1 MGEIR
6 RLFRLFGPLLLSAV
20 LAFPQGRPKV
30 GLVLSGGGAKG
41 VAHIPVLKLLDE
53 LDFPVDFIAGTSA
66 GGIMGGLYA
75 AGYSGA
81 EIERIFAAA
90 DWEDLITDRPERT
103 LVPYFEKRLDGRY
116 QLAFPLRKGLPR
128 TPRGLIAGQK
138 FSNLFSSLF
147 FPLPGDIQ
155 FDDLPIPFRC
165 VAVDIT
171 RAKQVVLDRGPLA
184 KALRATMAI
193 PSLFAPVEWGDALLV
208 DGGLLNNLPV
218 DVAGDWGA
226 EIIIAVDLA
235 GPLSPREELSTAE
248 KVLAQSLQAV
258 EIEQKKRKLDEVDLL
273 ICPDMKGLSST
284 DYFSAEKM
292 AQIKQR
298 GEEAAR
304 KARPALQELKLKWG
318 LTRSGRT
325 NSGPPLGGDQER
337 VLGRV
342 IVAGNT
348 NLPASFIAK
357 LFGLSASDV
366 VDARRITRQLD
377 GLYSLGYFEDIRYEV
392 FPIDQEE
399 IDLRLTLRE
408 LPRGNL
414 RLGVRY
420 DNLHKLVAAAGIYG
434 TNVLVPGLRLEAE
447 VEASGLTRILGK
459 ASYPTAT
466 LNFPVYP
473 LVYSR
478 YEDVPTRLY
487 SADGRLMTTYR
498 DRSLALGAGLGFLL
512 KKSLNLELAF
522 EFEKMNIHAPVVPLP
537 LEPVSALEPGLSKI
551 RLTATLD
558 TLDDPRDPR
567 RGALLRGLYEGSYA
581 SLGSDLPYELAEASF
596 DIYGTLLRRNTVR
609 LYGFWG
615 TSRGDVPFYKYLN
628 QGRPA
633 TFMGMEFDQLQG
645 TAMKVIRADY
655 SYRFSRWVQFRLA
668 ANAAFDVD
676 AHLPDAPSS
685 AGTLRGLGAGLVV
698 NTPIGPLEFFYGLG
712 SKGLGDTGTLRG
724 VSYLQL
730 GARF

>member
-1 MGEIR
+1 MR
-6 RLFRLFGPLLLSAV
+6 RLVCLFGSLLLGV
-20 LAFPQGRPKV
+20 ILAFPQGRPKV

-53 LDFPVDFIAGTSA
+53 LDFPIDFIVGTSA

-75 AGYSGA
+75 AGYPAA
-81 EIERIFAAA
+81 EVERIFAAA
-90 DWEDLITDRPERT
+90 NWENLATDRPERA

-116 QLAFPLRKGLPR
+116 QLAFSLRRGLPR

-138 FSNLFSSLF
+138 FSNLFSSLL
-147 FPLPGDIQ
+147 FPLPGDLD

-171 RAKQVVLDRGPLA
+171 RASQVVLDRGSLA
-184 KALRATMAI
+184 KALRATMAV

-218 DVAGDWGA
+218 EVASDWGA

-235 GPLSPREELSTAE
+235 GPLSPREELTTAE
-248 KVLAQSLQAV
+248 KILGQSLQAV
-258 EIEQKKRKLDEVDLL
+258 EVEQKKHKLGKVDLL
-273 ICPDMKGLSST
+273 ICPDMEGLSST
-284 DYFSAEKM
+284 DYFSPEKM
-292 AQIKQR
+292 ARIKKR

-304 KARPALQELKLKWG
+304 EARPALQELQQKWG
-318 LTRSGRT
+318 LTRPVRG
-325 NSGPPLGGDQER
+325 NAGPPLGKDQKR

-342 IVAGNT
+342 TVAGNV
-348 NLPASFIAK
+348 NLPASFIAD
-357 LFGLSASDV
+357 LFDLSAGDV

-377 GLYSLGYFEDIRYEV
+377 GLYALGYFEDIRYDV
-392 FPIDQEE
+392 FPLDQEK
-399 IDLRLTLRE
+399 IDLRLSLRE

-414 RLGVRY
+414 RVGVRY
-420 DNLHKLVAAAGIYG
+420 DNLHKLVAAAGVYA
-434 TNVLVPGLRLEAE
+434 TNVLLPGLRLEAE

-459 ASYPTAT
+459 ASYPTET
-466 LNFPVYP
+466 LNFPIYP
-473 LVYSR
+473 LVYSV

-487 SADGRLMTTYR
+487 LADGRLMTTYR
-498 DRSLALGAGLGFLL
+498 NRSLALGGGLGFLL

-522 EFEKMNIHAPVVPLP
+522 ELEKMNIHAPEAPFP

-567 RGALLRGLYEGSYA
+567 RGVLLRGLYEGSFT
-581 SLGSDLPYELAEASF
+581 SLGSDLPYELAEASL
-596 DIYGTLLRRNTVR
+596 DLYGTFLRRNTVR
-609 LYGFWG
+609 LYGYWG
-615 TSRGDVPFYKYLN
+615 TSSGDLPFYKYLN

-645 TAMKVIRADY
+645 TAMKIVRADY
-655 SYRFSRWVQFRLA
+655 SYRFSRWVQFRLS
-668 ANAAFDVD
+668 ANAAFGVD
-676 AHLPDAPSS
+676 AHLPGTPHPPA
-685 AGTLRGLGAGLVV
+685 TLRGMGAGVVV

-712 SKGLGDTGTLRG
+712 SKGLGDARTLRG